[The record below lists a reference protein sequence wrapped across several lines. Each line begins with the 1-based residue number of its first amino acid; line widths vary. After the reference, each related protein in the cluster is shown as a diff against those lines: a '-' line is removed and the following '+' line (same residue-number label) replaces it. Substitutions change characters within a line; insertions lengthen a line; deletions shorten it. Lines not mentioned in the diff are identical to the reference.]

1 MFDISK
7 KKAFVCDLDG
17 TLFMGSNPIRP
28 AVDFVIRNTKSGRF
42 RYFYLTNNT
51 SKCPEEYLKK
61 IAGAAIPVTEEQ
73 ILTPLITLEAYIR
86 EKGYTSVYLLAS
98 EKVTAHMRRRLNG
111 ADGEDAPAGG
121 NPVATQFNASCV
133 TTASSPSSPVRFEYD
148 PEENELIALTYDREL
163 TYDKLAKATQLWNM
177 RNCPPSPMCPVR
189 TKNQAP
195 VDFVAT
201 HPDMCCPSERGP
213 IPDIGGMM
221 RFLENTNGMRPSQVF
236 GKPSPTLLA
245 PVLAQFSPEEIA
257 VVGDRLYTDKAIADN
272 AGVDFVCV
280 LSGETTP
287 EDLKRYKGTPPA
299 IVVNTFDEVE
309 NARE

>member
-17 TLFMGSNPIRP
+17 TLFMGPNPIRP

-61 IAGAAIPVTEEQ
+61 IAGAAIPVTEDQ

-86 EKGYTSVYLLAS
+86 EKGCKSVYLIAS
-98 EKVTAHMRRRLNG
+98 EKVTAHLKARL
-111 ADGEDAPAGG
+111 ADMDMK
-121 NPVATQFNASCV
+121 
-133 TTASSPSSPVRFEYD
+133 FEYD
-148 PEENELIALTYDREL
+148 PERNELIALTYDREL

-189 TKNQAP
+189 TKNQEP

-201 HPDMCCPSERGP
+201 HPDLCCPSERGP

-221 RFLENTNGMRPSQVF
+221 KFLENTNGMKPSHVF

-245 PVLAQFSPEEIA
+245 PVLAQFKPEEIA

-287 EDLKRYKGTPPA
+287 EDLKAYKGTPPA
-299 IVVNTFDEVE
+299 IVVKTFDKVDV
-309 NARE
+309 

>member
-1 MFDISK
+1 MFDVNR

-17 TLFMGSNPIRP
+17 TLFMGPNPIAP

-42 RYFYLTNNT
+42 RFFYLTNNT
-51 SKCPEEYLKK
+51 SKCPEEYMKK
-61 IAGAAIPVTEEQ
+61 IAGASIPVVPEQ

-86 EKGYTSVYLLAS
+86 EKGCKSVYLIAS
-98 EKVTAHMRRRLNG
+98 EKVTAHLSARL
-111 ADGEDAPAGG
+111 ADAG
-121 NPVATQFNASCV
+121 
-133 TTASSPSSPVRFEYD
+133 VRFGYD
-148 PEENELIALTYDREL
+148 PEENELIALTYDKEL
-163 TYDKLAKATQLWNM
+163 TYDKLARATSLWNM
-177 RNCPPSPMCPVR
+177 RNVPPNPMCPVR
-189 TKNQAP
+189 TRNQSP

-221 RFLENTNGMRPSQVF
+221 KFLELTNGMKPSHVF

-245 PVLAQFSPEEIA
+245 PVLAQFRPEEIA

-287 EDLKRYKGTPPA
+287 ADLKAYKGTPPA
-299 IVVNTFDEVE
+299 IVVDTFDQVD
-309 NARE
+309 A

>member
-1 MFDISK
+1 MFDITK

-17 TLFMGSNPIRP
+17 TLFMGPNPIRP

-61 IAGAAIPVTEEQ
+61 ISGAAIPVTEDQ

-86 EKGYTSVYLLAS
+86 EKGFASVFLLAS
-98 EKVTAHMRRRLNG
+98 EKVTAHLAARL
-111 ADGEDAPAGG
+111 ADVG
-121 NPVATQFNASCV
+121 
-133 TTASSPSSPVRFEYD
+133 VRFEYE
-148 PEENELIALTYDREL
+148 PERNELIALTYDKEL

-221 RFLENTNGMRPSQVF
+221 RFLENTNGMKPSHVF

-245 PVLAQFSPEEIA
+245 PVLARFKPEEIA

-287 EDLKRYKGTPPA
+287 EDLKAYKGTPPA
-299 IVVNTFDEVE
+299 IVVNTFNEVD
-309 NARE
+309 R

>member
-1 MFDISK
+1 MKAAKSLLIMAAVAAGGVAMAFDVNE

-17 TLFMGSNPIRP
+17 TLFLGPNPIKP
-28 AVDFVIRNTKSGRF
+28 AVDFVIRSTKSGRYRF
-42 RYFYLTNNT
+42 YYLTNNT
-51 SKCPEEYLKK
+51 SKCPEEYMKK
-61 IAGAAIPVTEEQ
+61 IAGAAIPVTEDQ

-86 EKGYTSVYLLAS
+86 EKGYASVYLIAS
-98 EKVTAHMRRRLNG
+98 EKVTAHLAARMK
-111 ADGEDAPAGG
+111 D
-121 NPVATQFNASCV
+121 TS
-133 TTASSPSSPVRFEYD
+133 VRFEYD
-148 PEENELIALTYDREL
+148 PEKADLIALTYDREL

-177 RNCPPSPMCPVR
+177 RNAPESQMCPVR
-189 TKNQAP
+189 TENRRP

-201 HPDMCCPSERGP
+201 HPDMFCPSEKGP

-221 RFLENTNGMRPSQVF
+221 KFLENTNGMKPSHVF

-245 PVLAQFSPEEIA
+245 PVLATFKTNEVA

-287 EDLKRYKGTPPA
+287 EDLKAYTGKPPA
-299 IVVNTFDEVE
+299 VVVETFDKVE
-309 NARE
+309 GGK